1 MSIMF
6 IDTKYA
12 SQSRFKKFS
21 VIDSRGDQSKSPQEH
36 FFQ

>member
-1 MSIMF
+1 MF

-12 SQSRFKKFS
+12 SQSRFEKCT
-21 VIDSRGDQSKSPQEH
+21 VIDSRGYYSKSLEEH